1 MTFVQNI
8 TACKRLRVL
17 SASSLIHTLL
27 IIGALFLSS
36 PALAANNTS
45 TTLTVSPATPTAGS
59 VITLTATVASTGTA
73 VTSGQVVFCNA
84 TAAFCDDSAVLGT
97 VWVTKSGTATLRRTL
112 PPGTTSVKAAFQ
124 AMTSYAAS
132 SSSTQAVTVTGQ
144 QTTATSANTFPTL
157 GSNAAGIVSGDFN
170 NDGYPDLAI
179 SDDSG
184 TIQIFLGSGD
194 GTFTTGAS
202 IRPFV
207 SGGSGLGVSLATA
220 DFNGDGNLDLVVNGH
235 YILIG
240 KGDGTFTVG
249 TPAPNVAGTNAQ
261 VADFNGDGHAD
272 IVVFTGDSDFMMLLG
287 NGDGTFT
294 LGPVTGSYGVGTF
307 FTVGDFNG
315 DGIPDI
321 AVTGGTS
328 LGVQILLGN
337 GDGSFTDGSSYLNG
351 LGIDAEGIAVGDFNG
366 DGLADLAVS
375 DLLNQTVT
383 VLTGKG
389 DGTFSVGTPVST
401 GMPTGSGAYQRQVV
415 TGDFNGDGNTDVA
428 VAIEWRAGGD
438 PSLSVLFGNGDGT
451 FALPNTFTAAPPEAF
466 YEEAVTVGDYFGT
479 GKASLAI
486 LTGVSPSYVTVLED
500 TSAGLTPGKKL
511 PTISWPAPSAITYPT
526 PLSVIQL
533 DATASVPGTF
543 VYAPE
548 AGAVLAPGN
557 QTLSV
562 TFTPADTVNYS
573 SAEAIVPL
581 TVNPAPAV
589 TYTLIPSA
597 TSVEGST
604 SVILSLASTNYI
616 GTVAF
621 TTSVKSTD
629 GTASNVSASAPSV
642 TLTDGGTGTSV
653 LTITAN
659 ANAANHV
666 PIAPW
671 TGGGA
676 VVFGA
681 ILLTPFTARRKRALA
696 VLLTALAVSLAGL
709 SLACSG
715 GGGSSIKP
723 PRSYTVSV
731 TPTGSGTV
739 ANPAPVTIVVTV
751 Q

>member
-8 TACKRLRVL
+8 TACKKSLRVL

-36 PALAANNTS
+36 PALAVNSTF

-97 VWVTKSGTATLRRTL
+97 VWVTKSGTAILRRTL
-112 PPGTTSVKAAFQ
+112 PPGTTSVKAVFQ
-124 AMTSYAAS
+124 ATTSYTAS
-132 SSSTQAVTVTGQ
+132 PSSTQAVTVTGQ

-401 GMPTGSGAYQRQVV
+401 GMPAGSGAYQRQVV
-415 TGDFNGDGNTDVA
+415 TADFNGDGNTDVA
-428 VAIEWRAGGD
+428 VAIEWRADGD

-451 FALPNTFTAAPPEAF
+451 FALPNTLPQHLQRRSTKKRLQL
-466 YEEAVTVGDYFGT
+466 V
-479 GKASLAI
+479 I
-486 LTGVSPSYVTVLED
+486 
-500 TSAGLTPGKKL
+500 TSAQG
-511 PTISWPAPSAITYPT
+511 
-526 PLSVIQL
+526 
-533 DATASVPGTF
+533 
-543 VYAPE
+543 
-548 AGAVLAPGN
+548 
-557 QTLSV
+557 
-562 TFTPADTVNYS
+562 
-573 SAEAIVPL
+573 
-581 TVNPAPAV
+581 
-589 TYTLIPSA
+589 
-597 TSVEGST
+597 
-604 SVILSLASTNYI
+604 
-616 GTVAF
+616 
-621 TTSVKSTD
+621 
-629 GTASNVSASAPSV
+629 
-642 TLTDGGTGTSV
+642 
-653 LTITAN
+653 
-659 ANAANHV
+659 
-666 PIAPW
+666 
-671 TGGGA
+671 
-676 VVFGA
+676 
-681 ILLTPFTARRKRALA
+681 R
-696 VLLTALAVSLAGL
+696 
-709 SLACSG
+709 
-715 GGGSSIKP
+715 
-723 PRSYTVSV
+723 PRSPYLQAY
-731 TPTGSGTV
+731 P
-739 ANPAPVTIVVTV
+739 PPM
-751 Q
+751 